1 MMKLSKKLQAL
12 TLAAA
17 FAVMPLSAYAAQSE
31 GTIELKTMGSLLFGG
46 TVTQL
51 PGGGTFHGDH
61 GYAQYYVPE
70 DARTY
75 PLIMWHGMGQ
85 SGRSW
90 ESTPDGREG
99 YQALLTRD
107 DWAVY
112 IVDQPRRGRAGYTHA
127 EQADP
132 GKHPTSASEGGVWE
146 AFRNGIWQ
154 PGEKATVYENSQFP
168 LTPDAVDQFFRQQT
182 FNTGVEPATT
192 EHYKFLGKT
201 MSALVE
207 ETGPAVLVTHSMSGK
222 YGWFSAMAT
231 DKIKAVVAYEPGQVV
246 LPENAEIPQLPYK
259 SALAYEMLQPIT
271 VPEAEFNKLT
281 KIPILI
287 IYGDNIATEP
297 SEIFNVDVWRL
308 SKAYAEAFV
317 KEVNARGGDATL
329 VSLPDLGIKGNTHVP
344 FADKNNIEIANLM
357 ENWLHQ
363 KGLDGKEN
371 PHTGPQPKGLTEFT
385 IPIAQ

>member
-1 MMKLSKKLQAL
+1 MKFTKKLQAL
-12 TLAAA
+12 TIAAA
-17 FAVMPLSAYAAQSE
+17 LAVMPISAYAAQSE

-61 GYAQYYVPE
+61 GYAQYYGPE

-112 IVDQPRRGRAGYTHA
+112 IIDQPRRGRAGYTHA
-127 EQADP
+127 ASDDA

-154 PGEKATVYENSQFP
+154 PGESATVYKNSQFP

-192 EHYKFLGKT
+192 EHYKFLGQT

-207 ETGPAVLVTHSMSGK
+207 ETGPAVLLTHSMSGK
-222 YGWFSAMAT
+222 YGWFGST
-231 DKIKAVVAYEPGQVV
+231 SHPLHERQI
-246 LPENAEIPQLPYK
+246 
-259 SALAYEMLQPIT
+259 
-271 VPEAEFNKLT
+271 
-281 KIPILI
+281 
-287 IYGDNIATEP
+287 
-297 SEIFNVDVWRL
+297 RL
-308 SKAYAEAFV
+308 V
-317 KEVNARGGDATL
+317 QR
-329 VSLPDLGIKGNTHVP
+329 H
-344 FADKNNIEIANLM
+344 
-357 ENWLHQ
+357 
-363 KGLDGKEN
+363 GK
-371 PHTGPQPKGLTEFT
+371 
-385 IPIAQ
+385 